1 MLVIQPIGG
10 TDDWRA
16 LFHEAGH
23 TEHYA
28 NTSPRLTVEARRMGD
43 MAVTEG
49 WAALFERLVDEP
61 AWLERRLDVARP
73 RQFAAE
79 AA

>member
-10 TDDWRA
+10 HDDWRA

-28 NTSPRLTVEARRMGD
+28 HTSPDLPMEAKRLGD

-49 WAALFERLVDEP
+49 WAIA
-61 AWLERRLDVARP
+61 AASTSSTSRP
-73 RQFAAE
+73 G
-79 AA
+79 